1 VTADGAAALSDA
13 GWRCAVLGSP
23 ISHSLSPALHRA
35 AYAELGL
42 TGWTYERF
50 DVTEDQL
57 ADFVAG
63 CNDSW
68 RGLSLTMPLKSAALE
83 LGDVDSLARFAGSAN
98 TLIFDGLRRRL
109 YNTDIGGLVW
119 AVQQLDAGP
128 PLRVTILGS
137 GATARSAVLSA
148 EQLGARDL
156 TIMARTMSSAEQ
168 LEALGSA
175 LQLDVQVLP
184 WGADLPAADLLISTV
199 TSTAVDPIAA
209 VIARSAPLVFDVI
222 YDPWPTAL
230 AKAAQQAAASV
241 INGLDLLVGQALG
254 QIELMTGRTVS
265 ADVLYAA
272 GRAALTARTPT

>member
-1 VTADGAAALSDA
+1 VTRDGTATPSD

-42 TGWTYERF
+42 TGWTYDRF
-50 DVTEDQL
+50 EVTEGEL

-63 CNDSW
+63 CAGNW

-83 LGDVDSLARFAGSAN
+83 LGEVDPPARFAGSAN

-137 GATARSAVLSA
+137 GATARSAVMSA
-148 EQLGARDL
+148 EQLGARKL
-156 TIMARTMSSAEQ
+156 TIMARTMSKTEQ
-168 LEALGSA
+168 LEALGAA
-175 LQLDVQVLP
+175 LQLDVQVLL

-199 TSTAVDPIAA
+199 TSAAVDPIAA
-209 VIARSAPLVFDVI
+209 VIARSAPIVFDVS
-222 YDPWPTAL
+222 YQPWPTAL
-230 AKAAQQAAASV
+230 ARAAHQAGASV

-272 GRAALTARTPT
+272 GRAALAARTLT

>member
-1 VTADGAAALSDA
+1 MTPDGTAALGD

-42 TGWTYERF
+42 TGWTYDRF
-50 DVTEDQL
+50 EVTEGEL

-63 CNDSW
+63 CEGNW

-83 LGDVDSLARFAGSAN
+83 LGEVDPLARFAASAN

-119 AVQQLDAGP
+119 AVQQVGAVR
-128 PLRVTILGS
+128 PLQVTIVGS
-137 GATARSAVLSA
+137 GATARSSVLSSA
-148 EQLGARDL
+148 QLGARKL
-156 TIMARTMSSAEQ
+156 TIMARTPRNAEQ

-175 LQLDVQVLP
+175 LQLDVHVLP
-184 WGADLPAADLLISTV
+184 LDAAPPAADLLISTV
-199 TSTAVDPIAA
+199 TSGAVDPIAA
-209 VIARSAPLVFDVI
+209 TIAHSASIVFDVI
-222 YDPWPTAL
+222 YEPWPTAL
-230 AKAAQQAAASV
+230 ARAAQQAGASV

-254 QIELMTGRTVS
+254 QIQLMTGRTVTP
-265 ADVLYAA
+265 DVLYAA
-272 GRAALTARTPT
+272 GRTALAGRART

>member
-1 VTADGAAALSDA
+1 VTRDGTATPSD

-42 TGWTYERF
+42 TGWTYDRF
-50 DVTEDQL
+50 EVTEGEL

-63 CNDSW
+63 CAGNW

-83 LGDVDSLARFAGSAN
+83 LGEVDPPARFAGSAN

-137 GATARSAVLSA
+137 GATARSAVMSA
-148 EQLGARDL
+148 EQLGARKL
-156 TIMARTMSSAEQ
+156 TIMARTMSKTEQ
-168 LEALGSA
+168 LEALGAA
-175 LQLDVQVLP
+175 LQLDVQVLL

-199 TSTAVDPIAA
+199 TSAAVDPIAA
-209 VIARSAPLVFDVI
+209 VIARSAPTVFDVS
-222 YDPWPTAL
+222 YQPWPTAL
-230 AKAAQQAAASV
+230 ARAAHQAGASV

-254 QIELMTGRTVS
+254 QIELMNGRTVS

-272 GRAALTARTPT
+272 GRAALAARTLT

>member
-1 VTADGAAALSDA
+1 VTRDGTATPSD

-42 TGWTYERF
+42 TGWTYDRF
-50 DVTEDQL
+50 EVTEGEL

-63 CNDSW
+63 CAGNW

-83 LGDVDSLARFAGSAN
+83 LGEVDPPARFAGSAN

-137 GATARSAVLSA
+137 GATARSAVMSA
-148 EQLGARDL
+148 EQLGARKL
-156 TIMARTMSSAEQ
+156 TIMARTMSKTEQ
-168 LEALGSA
+168 LEALGAA
-175 LQLDVQVLP
+175 LQLDVQVLL

-199 TSTAVDPIAA
+199 TSAAVDPIAA
-209 VIARSAPLVFDVI
+209 VIARSAPIVFDVS
-222 YDPWPTAL
+222 YQPWPTAL
-230 AKAAQQAAASV
+230 ARAAHQAGASV
-241 INGLDLLVGQALG
+241 INGLDLLVGQAVG
-254 QIELMTGRTVS
+254 QIELMTGRKVS

-272 GRAALTARTPT
+272 GRAALAARTLT

>member
-1 VTADGAAALSDA
+1 MTPDGTAALSDA

-42 TGWTYERF
+42 TGWTYDRF
-50 DVTEDQL
+50 EVTEAEL

-63 CNDSW
+63 CGGNW

-83 LGDVDSLARFAGSAN
+83 LGDVDPLARFAGSAN

-119 AVQQLDAGP
+119 AVQQLSATP
-128 PLRVTILGS
+128 PMHVTILGS
-137 GATARSAVLSA
+137 GATARSSVLSSA
-148 EQLGARDL
+148 QLGAREL
-156 TIMARTMSSAEQ
+156 TIVARTRSNAEQ
-168 LEALGSA
+168 LEALGVA

-184 WGADLPAADLLISTV
+184 WGPALPTTDLLISTV
-199 TSTAVDPIAA
+199 TTGAVDPIAA
-209 VIARSAPLVFDVI
+209 AIARCAPMVFDVV
-222 YDPWPTAL
+222 YEPWPTAL
-230 AKAAQQAAASV
+230 ARAAQQAGGTV

-254 QIELMTGRTVS
+254 QIELMIGRSV
-265 ADVLYAA
+265 APDVLYAA
-272 GRAALTARTPT
+272 GRAALAGRIRT